1 VDGCLKVFDIHYHL
15 LFGVDDGPKTFEDS
29 LALAEASIAEGVT
42 HIVCTPHSNDTYK
55 FQPDVNREKMEMLQ
69 ERLGDRV
76 TLGLGCDFHLSYD
89 NIDNL
94 FKDRARY
101 TINSKQYLL
110 VEFPDFGIAANMATM
125 FFQMT
130 SSGVVPIIT
139 HPERNPTLMK
149 DQKRIAE
156 WIRMGCYVQI
166 TAASLLGRF
175 GKRSQAMSHDLLK
188 RNWVHIVASDAH
200 SVERRSPSMARAYE
214 TLLTQ
219 YGKNTA
225 DRLCIENPR
234 AVFLGEDL
242 AEQPEPLGV
251 YGVFKSS
258 NGGFL
263 SKLFGK

>member
-1 VDGCLKVFDIHYHL
+1 MFDIHYHL

-29 LALAEASIAEGVT
+29 LVLAETSIAEGVT

-94 FKDRARY
+94 FKDRERY
-101 TINSKQYLL
+101 TINGKQYLL

-130 SSGVVPIIT
+130 SSGIVPIIT

-149 DQKRIAE
+149 DQKRIAV

-188 RNWVHIVASDAH
+188 RNWVHIIASDAH

-214 TLLTQ
+214 ALLMQ

-251 YGVFKSS
+251 YGAFKSS